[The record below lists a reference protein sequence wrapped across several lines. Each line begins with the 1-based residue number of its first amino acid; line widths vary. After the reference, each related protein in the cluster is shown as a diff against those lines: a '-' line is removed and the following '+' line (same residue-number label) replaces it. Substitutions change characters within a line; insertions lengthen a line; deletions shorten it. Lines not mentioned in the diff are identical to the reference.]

1 MEAER
6 KKKAR
11 LGDRLNKMFSKN
23 ETILL
28 KLLAAGPA
36 DTRTLFSAVQHRMT
50 EQGFYKCIRNLLAE
64 EAITKEGRTLRVSQA
79 YIRRS
84 EELLLQM
91 HRGYYIRAIDS
102 VFSTLSEGDYVKLTA
117 HSLQQLDQILLDHLF
132 FSREIADIAAVLLY
146 SEPEV
151 FPVIRPAQSKLF
163 LNSFAEQKKRSI
175 AALTGTFYP
184 KYRAV
189 KELFR
194 HKNTHYDWGVKPP
207 SSPKADMFQLCGDYI
222 FLVRLGEKTKK
233 SILDFLQ
240 SDARD
245 FIDSR
250 DKHTIKIIRDRK
262 LSVQLKRHFTKQ
274 IPRAYLELEN
284 SATG

>member
-91 HRGYYIRAIDS
+91 HRGYDIRAIDS
-102 VFSTLSEGDYVKLTA
+102 VFSSSSLRKVPKKPISDPPRKRVKNPPAVGSQPQQGFFTLFWGP
-117 HSLQQLDQILLDHLF
+117 DQ
-132 FSREIADIAAVLLY
+132 
-146 SEPEV
+146 V
-151 FPVIRPAQSKLF
+151 FL
-163 LNSFAEQKKRSI
+163 
-175 AALTGTFYP
+175 
-184 KYRAV
+184 
-189 KELFR
+189 
-194 HKNTHYDWGVKPP
+194 
-207 SSPKADMFQLCGDYI
+207 
-222 FLVRLGEKTKK
+222 
-233 SILDFLQ
+233 
-240 SDARD
+240 
-245 FIDSR
+245 
-250 DKHTIKIIRDRK
+250 
-262 LSVQLKRHFTKQ
+262 LSVETASQTDAQHSK
-274 IPRAYLELEN
+274 
-284 SATG
+284 